1 MREKEEKSEERPGR
15 RTALLSLCSQERK
28 EKNSLLVF
36 IFFSLQPIPPSF
48 YVLHINGER
57 EIGLILVL
65 VSVLVCL
72 MITSCSTQGPII
84 LLLQIFLERHELQEI
99 STGVMRQMVSLS

>member
-1 MREKEEKSEERPGR
+1 MRERGEERGVPGR
-15 RTALLSLCSQERK
+15 VTASLVFVLRK
-28 EKNSLLVF
+28 EKKKLTLVF
-36 IFFSLQPIPPSF
+36 IFFSTATNSPSF